1 MQKLVLVFAIA
12 IGLAGCVSKYKPI
25 ATDAPASM
33 LPSDASFY
41 VMQPEDGKY
50 GNKPYPGSGEQTAT
64 ALQSALIP
72 RAGRVIT
79 AQNPEEL
86 EVALSAARERNLDY
100 VLQTRILNWED
111 RATEWSGIPD
121 KISLNFEIY
130 DTNTGEK
137 VASQTSKASSKWATF
152 GGDHPQDL
160 LPLPIGEFM
169 KAVFGS

>member
-1 MQKLVLVFAIA
+1 MKKLVLIFTVAVA
-12 IGLAGCVSKYKPI
+12 LAGCVSKYKPI
-25 ATDAPASM
+25 ATDAPVSVLSSSA
-33 LPSDASFY
+33 DFY

-50 GNKPYPGSGEQTAT
+50 GNKPYPGSGEQTAI

-72 RAGRVIT
+72 RAGRVFR
-79 AQNPEEL
+79 ASKPEDIET
-86 EVALSAARERNLDY
+86 ALSTAREKNLDY

-130 DTNTGEK
+130 DTSTGEK

-169 KAVFGS
+169 KTVFGS